1 MMNTVII
8 VLLLL
13 VDLEEL
19 VLLLFQE
26 VLMQGLVSISGGST
40 DFSNGSLNQL
50 PFILFYHYYLDSCS
64 NSRAIT
70 CEKSQL
76 LKGMYLLD

>member
-19 VLLLFQE
+19 MLMVLVLFQE
-26 VLMQGLVSISGGST
+26 VLMQGLVSITHNHSHSNFLGQFCPMGGRC
-40 DFSNGSLNQL
+40 NEIN
-50 PFILFYHYYLDSCS
+50 P
-64 NSRAIT
+64 
-70 CEKSQL
+70 
-76 LKGMYLLD
+76 M

>member
-1 MMNTVII
+1 MMNRVII

-19 VLLLFQE
+19 VLVLFQE

-50 PFILFYHYYLDSCS
+50 PFI
-64 NSRAIT
+64 
-70 CEKSQL
+70 
-76 LKGMYLLD
+76 